1 MGIQPVDHT
10 CEECG
15 KVLGESGFERDE
27 EDNLVPLYTCK
38 NGKCRL
44 KGNQTRR
51 LPTTLNEVEE

>member
-1 MGIQPVDHT
+1 MGVPSMVPI

-15 KVLGESGFERDE
+15 KALGESGFERDE

-44 KGNQTRR
+44 KGNQIRL
-51 LPTTLNEVEE
+51 LPTTTKRDKQ